1 MKTAAIYARV
11 SSDQQRED
19 KTIASQTAVLKAF
32 ASSQGYSVP
41 VEWIFK
47 DEGFSGATLVRPGL
61 ERVRDLVAEGQI
73 QAVLVPDRLSRKY
86 AYQVLLTEE
95 WLRHGVQTIFIKA
108 PQSQTPEDQLLLQFQ
123 GMIAEYE
130 RAQIM
135 ERSRRGKRHRAKQ
148 GEVSVLSGAPYGY
161 RYVRKTEDRAAYY
174 EVIDT
179 QAEVVRQVF
188 DLYTAQALSIG
199 AITRRLNELAVPTR
213 KEQGCWERTTIW
225 AMLRNPAYRGMACF
239 GKTQEAARQHRDNRV
254 VRMRVHPPRRG
265 PRPLQEAPKDQW
277 IQIPV
282 PALVDE
288 RIFELAQERL
298 QDNKK
303 FSPRRTV
310 EPSILQGLVHC
321 ARCGYALYRTST
333 HSSARKISYYRC
345 LGSDAWRYQ
354 GQARCSAQP
363 IRLDLLEDTVWTEV
377 ARLLEDPA
385 LIQAELTR
393 RVEAAR
399 TSHPAKQNQDR
410 ITRELLQAQRRADR
424 LLTAYQED
432 LLSLDE
438 LRRRMPELRQ
448 RETRLKAELE
458 SLSAQLAD
466 QATYLRL
473 AHTLGEFLERLR
485 TQARGLDVL
494 ERQRVVRL
502 LVKEVVVGDGSI
514 TIRHSIPNSNRSSG
528 GPAGPAD
535 PGVPL
540 PSGDGSG
547 ASSLLRTWRDGLELR
562 QLHAGLAST
571 GDVALM
577 LGPDDGGGAE
587 APQPVG
593 DDGGRR
599 GNVAGGKDGN
609 LDLGMGLLTQARQ
622 HRMPTGRGLHRC
634 DEGHLVLRAAAGLAA
649 REFAAEVGV
658 VNLHAPAEFAVILA
672 QTHRLHDL
680 VLHQPGAAVADSE
693 LAHELQRR
701 NVVLGLGQQLH
712 GQEPARQRQLAGLED
727 RAADQA
733 ALVGAGA
740 ALPVAQSAALEA
752 GARRAAAVRA
762 DEPGGPTRRLQ
773 CRTTLRLGSVSFVEL
788 RHRQPWLKLH
798 SVHLHGT
805 PPVWMQPC
813 SALTGSPRE
822 PAEVS
827 R

>member
-19 KTIASQTAVLKAF
+19 KTVASQTAAAMAF
-32 ASSQGYSVP
+32 ASTQGYSVP
-41 VEWIFK
+41 AGWIFE

-73 QAVLVPDRLSRKY
+73 QAVLVLSPDRLSRKY

-95 WLRHGVQTIFIKA
+95 WLRHGVQTIFVKA
-108 PQSQTPEDQLLLQFQ
+108 PQSQTPEDQLKLQFQ

-130 RAQIM
+130 RAQIL
-135 ERSRRGKRHRAKQ
+135 ERSRRGNRHRAKQ

-161 RYVRKTEDRAAYY
+161 RYVRKTEERAAYY
-174 EVIDT
+174 EVIET

-188 DLYTAQALSIG
+188 DLYTAQSLSIG

-213 KEQGCWERTTIW
+213 KAHTCWERSTIW

-239 GKTQEAARQHRDNRV
+239 GKTQEAARQHRDNRAA
-254 VRMRVHPPRRG
+254 RMRGHASRRS
-265 PRPLQEAPKDQW
+265 PRPLQETPKDQW

-288 RIFELAQERL
+288 RSFDLAQERL

-303 FSPRRTV
+303 FSPRRTI

-321 ARCGYALYRTST
+321 ADCGYALYRTAT
-333 HSSARKISYYRC
+333 RSSARKIYYYRC

-354 GQARCSAQP
+354 GQSRCSAKP

-377 ARLLEDPA
+377 TRLLEDPA

-410 ITRELLQAQRRADR
+410 LVRELLQAQRRVER

-448 RETRLKAELE
+448 RETRLKAELD

-485 TQARGLDVL
+485 TQTQGLDVL

-502 LVKEVVVGDGSI
+502 LVKEVVVGDDSI
-514 TIRHSIPNSNRSSG
+514 TIRHSIPNSQWPTG
-528 GPAGPAD
+528 GPTGHLDRGGPVAG
-535 PGVPL
+535 
-540 PSGDGSG
+540 GDGSG
-547 ASSLLRTWRDGLELR
+547 AGSLLCTWGAVAAAIEHHADGL
-562 QLHAGLAST
+562 
-571 GDVALM
+571 
-577 LGPDDGGGAE
+577 GP
-587 APQPVG
+587 
-593 DDGGRR
+593 
-599 GNVAGGKDGN
+599 
-609 LDLGMGLLTQARQ
+609 
-622 HRMPTGRGLHRC
+622 
-634 DEGHLVLRAAAGLAA
+634 
-649 REFAAEVGV
+649 
-658 VNLHAPAEFAVILA
+658 
-672 QTHRLHDL
+672 
-680 VLHQPGAAVADSE
+680 
-693 LAHELQRR
+693 
-701 NVVLGLGQQLH
+701 
-712 GQEPARQRQLAGLED
+712 
-727 RAADQA
+727 
-733 ALVGAGA
+733 GAGA
-740 ALPVAQSAALEA
+740 A
-752 GARRAAAVRA
+752 RACLR
-762 DEPGGPTRRLQ
+762 
-773 CRTTLRLGSVSFVEL
+773 TLRG
-788 RHRQPWLKLH
+788 
-798 SVHLHGT
+798 
-805 PPVWMQPC
+805 
-813 SALTGSPRE
+813 
-822 PAEVS
+822 
-827 R
+827 